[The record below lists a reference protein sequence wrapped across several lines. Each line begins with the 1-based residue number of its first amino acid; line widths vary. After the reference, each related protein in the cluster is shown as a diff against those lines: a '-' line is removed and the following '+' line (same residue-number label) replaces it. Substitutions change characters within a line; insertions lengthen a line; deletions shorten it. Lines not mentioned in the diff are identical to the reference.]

1 MSRKLPQFSGTGV
14 ATITPFD
21 LNGSVDYPALDR
33 VIEHVIEGGVD
44 YIVALGTTGETTTIS
59 RKECQQILAHIVGCV
74 GGRVPLVAG
83 CFGDND
89 TQHLVDSLAVYD
101 LDDFAAVM
109 SASPAYLKPSQEG
122 IYQHYMR
129 MADASP
135 RPIIIYNV
143 PGRTSSNIHPE
154 TVLRLAESSE
164 QFVGVKEASGAID
177 QALQIVKHGPEQF
190 AVISGD
196 DPITLPM
203 TAAGAHGG
211 ISVIA
216 NVFPRLFSEMVNAAL
231 EGDVSTAI
239 ERNNALMD
247 VHKWLYIDGNPAG
260 IKAAMNWA
268 GISEE
273 VLRLPLV
280 PMYPENRKRL
290 VEELAAAKA
299 YERKI

>member
-1 MSRKLPQFSGTGV
+1 MQRKLPQFSGTGV

-21 LNGSVDYPALDR
+21 QNGKIDFLALDR
-33 VIEHVIEGGVD
+33 LLEHVILGGVD

-59 RKECQQILAHIVGCV
+59 RKECQRVLAHIVERV
-74 GGRVPLVAG
+74 DGRVPLVAG

-89 TQHLVDSLAVYD
+89 TQHLVESLSVYD
-101 LDDFAAVM
+101 LDSFAAVM
-109 SASPAYLKPSQEG
+109 SASPAYIKPSQEG

-164 QFVGVKEASGAID
+164 QFVAVKEASGKIE
-177 QALQIVKHGPEQF
+177 QALQIVKHGPEHL

-203 TAAGAHGG
+203 VAAGGHGG

-231 EGDVSTAI
+231 KGDVHTAI
-239 ERNNALMD
+239 DRNNAMMD

-260 IKAAMNWA
+260 IKSAVEWA
-268 GISEE
+268 GICEAH
-273 VLRLPLV
+273 LRLPLV
-280 PMYPENRKRL
+280 PMYENNRKRL
-290 VEELAAAKA
+290 WEELELTKS
-299 YERKI
+299 

>member
-21 LNGSVDYPALDR
+21 LNGTVDYPALDR
-33 VIEHVIEGGVD
+33 LLEHVISGGVD

-59 RKECQQILAHIVGCV
+59 RKECQQILAHIVERV
-74 GGRVPLVAG
+74 DGRIPLVAG

-89 TQHLVDSLAVYD
+89 TQHLVDSLGVYD
-101 LDDFAAVM
+101 LDGFAAVM

-122 IYQHYMR
+122 IYQHYLR

-154 TVLRLAESSE
+154 TVLRLAEANDK
-164 QFVGVKEASGAID
+164 FVAIKEASGSME
-177 QALQIVKHGPEQF
+177 QALQLVKHGPEHL
-190 AVISGD
+190 AVICGE

-203 TAAGAHGG
+203 IAAGGHGG

-216 NVFPRLFSEMVNAAL
+216 NVFPRLFSEMVKAAL
-231 EGDVSTAI
+231 AGDVQTAI
-239 ERNNALMD
+239 ARNNAMMD

-260 IKAAMNWA
+260 IKAAMKWA
-268 GISEE
+268 GVSEE

-280 PMYPENRKRL
+280 PMYAENRKRL
-290 VEELAAAKA
+290 FEELDAARA
-299 YERKI
+299 YS

>member
-1 MSRKLPQFSGTGV
+1 MQRKLPQFSGTGV

-21 LNGSVDYPALDR
+21 QKGAIDFAAMDR
-33 VIEHVIEGGVD
+33 VIEHVIAGGVD
-44 YIVALGTTGETTTIS
+44 FIVALGTTGETTTIS
-59 RKECQQILAHIVGCV
+59 RKECQQLLAHIAERVD
-74 GGRVPLVAG
+74 GRIPLVAG

-89 TQHLVDSLAVYD
+89 TQHLVESLSAYD
-101 LDDFAAVM
+101 LDGFAAVM
-109 SASPAYLKPSQEG
+109 SSSPAYLKPSQEG
-122 IYQHYMR
+122 IYQHYMH

-135 RPIIIYNV
+135 KPIIVYNV

-164 QFVGVKEASGAID
+164 QFVAIKEASGIME
-177 QALQIVKHGPEQF
+177 QGLQIVKHGPEHL
-190 AVISGD
+190 AVICGD

-203 TAAGAHGG
+203 TAAGGHGG

-216 NVFPRLFSEMVNAAL
+216 NVFPRLFSDMVNAAL
-231 EGDVSTAI
+231 EGDVRTAI
-239 ERNNALMD
+239 ARNNAMMD

-260 IKAAMNWA
+260 IKSAMKWA

-280 PMYPENRKRL
+280 PMYDHNRKRL
-290 VEELAAAKA
+290 WEELELAKV
-299 YERKI
+299 YER